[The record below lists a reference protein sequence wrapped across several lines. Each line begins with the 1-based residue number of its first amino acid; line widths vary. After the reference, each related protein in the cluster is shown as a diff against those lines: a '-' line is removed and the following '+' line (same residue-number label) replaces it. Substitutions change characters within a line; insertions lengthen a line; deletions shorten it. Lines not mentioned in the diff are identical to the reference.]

1 MRRGSTLNDFM
12 QWDDT
17 LFDGITLHPD
27 INHGLLVSTI
37 MFQCGLQMVLYQDYD
52 VYKAHVHNWFAI
64 HEWNF
69 NRLAELIKKE
79 YEPLWNKDVQD
90 TTTERVTFDGTE
102 NETTDT
108 QKANTGTIGD
118 VKNGNET
125 LSGTDTVS
133 NTYNTQTQNTYNTQV
148 QDTYNSKVAGTDS
161 KTTQDNRSNNNI
173 HSVKG
178 FNATGWQETDK
189 DEFTENRSVSENGTN
204 QSNKTGTDT
213 ESKTGTDTETKTGT
227 DQSQTQ
233 YGKGTTVSETLTK
246 TLNTV
251 EDTDANRNRAEQNV
265 TEKELELWSRGN
277 QGVTTT
283 QAMFLEE
290 VDLLGGF
297 NLYQFIA
304 RKFDNDLMMGVYI

>member
-17 LFDGITLHPD
+17 LFDGIKLHPD

-52 VYKAHVHNWFAI
+52 VYKSHVHNWFAI

-79 YEPLWNKDVQD
+79 YEPLWNKDVKD
-90 TTTERVTFDGTE
+90 TSTERITFDGTE

-108 QKANTGTIGD
+108 TKANTGTVGD
-118 VKNGNET
+118 VKNGSET
-125 LSGTDTVS
+125 LSGADTVS
-133 NTYNTQTQNTYNTQV
+133 NTYNTQV
-148 QDTYNSKVAGTDS
+148 QDTYNTQVSGSDS

-189 DEFTENRSVSENGTN
+189 DDFTEQRSVSENGTN

-213 ESKTGTDTETKTGT
+213 EVKTGT

-251 EDTDANRNRAEQNV
+251 EDTDGNRNREEQNL

-290 VDLLGGF
+290 VNLLGGF